1 MERTKTK
8 GNGVIIAKNIGTP
21 VKRVGRFIGK
31 PLNWKKNR
39 VDDRGFQSQNG
50 ATNFSRQGNNWKF
63 CRNSFNLHNFMQM
76 HQILLI
82 LPVLLLKHTVSSAF
96 LSVNSNQIDSG
107 ASDHMTGSSR
117 FISTYTPCAG
127 NSKIKIADG
136 SFSAIAGKGTIKLS
150 PSLVLHDTL
159 HVPKLSCNLVSE
171 KVSGKMISSARESGG
186 LYFLDNGNNSLQLNP
201 ICLNFELYFCF
212 E

>member
-8 GNGVIIAKNIGTP
+8 GHGVIIAKNIGTP
-21 VKRVGRFIGK
+21 VKRVGRFTGK
-31 PLNWKKNR
+31 PLNWKKNG
-39 VDDRGFQSQNG
+39 VDDRGFQSQN
-50 ATNFSRQGNNWKF
+50 
-63 CRNSFNLHNFMQM
+63 
-76 HQILLI
+76 
-82 LPVLLLKHTVSSAF
+82 
-96 LSVNSNQIDSG
+96 DSG

-117 FISTYTPCAG
+117 FFSTYTPCAG

-136 SFSAIAGKGTIKLS
+136 SFSTIAGKGTIKLS
-150 PSLVLHDTL
+150 PSL
-159 HVPKLSCNLVSE
+159 E